1 MTHNSM
7 TQITQHAMGRTLGA
21 GAASGVGIAGKKAT
35 SEKERLRQAYH
46 GTPGQKEAPSSGLD
60 AVGNFISDHIV
71 DPIAR
76 IFEPAETLPPVTTVG
91 PDPILEDWSTAFY
104 TPPTAPG
111 TSLPSSGESFLPPEN
126 FPNFTKSAASTPSSF
141 SGSPFMPHEEKGPGL
156 LWTPAF
162 DGPKIDVES
171 FPIFTNPTPPILW
184 TTVFDGPKIDVE
196 SFPIFTNPTPPT
208 LWTPP
213 ASDTGPSVFYSKT
226 EPTLPKKTIVD
237 ESGVKIKHYTKSG
250 DHAPAH
256 VHVVGEGKEISI
268 GQNGKPLK
276 GHGELTPKQKEVV
289 QKNLPSIRKAI
300 KKIQK
305 WHKYNNE

>member
-1 MTHNSM
+1 
-7 TQITQHAMGRTLGA
+7 
-21 GAASGVGIAGKKAT
+21 
-35 SEKERLRQAYH
+35 
-46 GTPGQKEAPSSGLD
+46 
-60 AVGNFISDHIV
+60 
-71 DPIAR
+71 
-76 IFEPAETLPPVTTVG
+76 
-91 PDPILEDWSTAFY
+91 DPILEDWSTAFY

-156 LWTPAF
+156 LWTPA
-162 DGPKIDVES
+162 
-171 FPIFTNPTPPILW
+171 
-184 TTVFDGPKIDVE
+184 FDGPKIDVE